1 MRAYLEGK
9 RRLLV
14 QVRNAVAAIFSFLT
28 EEDRG
33 E

>member
-1 MRAYLEGK
+1 MREYLGGK
-9 RRLLV
+9 RQLLV
-14 QVRNAVAAIFSFLT
+14 QVRNAVAAIFDFLI